1 MSAVRWSAALLFAV
15 TAVAAAPVPKD
26 FVPPKGEYFP
36 TAVGTRWEYVLDGTD
51 KLDHTREVTESE
63 TANAATTA
71 VFKWTSHGGQYTA
84 ASVYRVEGKL
94 VLRTGWAKAQSFET
108 PCTMWK
114 PDAKAGDTWTAGI
127 VGPKEATQF
136 TAARGEEA
144 EVTTPAGKFRAV
156 PVTIRSRN
164 DAKSANTYWYAPG
177 VGLVRWD
184 NQNGKTVVLTKFT
197 PGKEAKK

>member
-1 MSAVRWSAALLFAV
+1 MTALALLSFAL
-15 TAVAAAPVPKD
+15 AAPVPKD
-26 FVPPKGEYFP
+26 FAPPKGEYFP
-36 TAVGTRWEYVLDGTD
+36 TAVGTRWEYVAEGTD
-51 KLDHTREVTESE
+51 KLDHTREVTEAE
-63 TANAATTA
+63 TADAATTA
-71 VFKWTSHGGQYTA
+71 VFQWTSHGGQYTA

-156 PVTIRSRN
+156 PVTIRPGN

-184 NQNGKTVVLTKFT
+184 NQNGKTVVLSQFA
-197 PGKEAKK
+197 PGPEAKK